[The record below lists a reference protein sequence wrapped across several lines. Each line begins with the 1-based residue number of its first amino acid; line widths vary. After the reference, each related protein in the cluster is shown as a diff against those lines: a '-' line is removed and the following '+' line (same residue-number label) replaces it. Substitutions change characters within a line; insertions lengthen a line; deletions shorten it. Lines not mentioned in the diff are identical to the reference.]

1 MSGDDV
7 EHMNSKVLAAEIE
20 HVAVFYRVN
29 PKHKVKI
36 VEALQSLG
44 YMVGMTGDGVNDA
57 VALKQADIGISM
69 GQAGTD
75 VSKEAADMILVDDDF
90 STILYVL
97 RLSFLLDLNWDLLHY
112 LTALLLRSLTMSPL
126 FVSFQYANPL
136 CIRFFLQISQAILS
150 IN

>member
-1 MSGDDV
+1 MSGDEV
-7 EHMNSKVLAAEIE
+7 EQISSKVLAAEIE

-36 VEALQSLG
+36 VEALQSRG

-90 STILYVL
+90 STILYV
-97 RLSFLLDLNWDLLHY
+97 
-112 LTALLLRSLTMSPL
+112 
-126 FVSFQYANPL
+126 
-136 CIRFFLQISQAILS
+136 RFYVQKYRITLKNTTFCDYENRTHELIQ
-150 IN
+150 N